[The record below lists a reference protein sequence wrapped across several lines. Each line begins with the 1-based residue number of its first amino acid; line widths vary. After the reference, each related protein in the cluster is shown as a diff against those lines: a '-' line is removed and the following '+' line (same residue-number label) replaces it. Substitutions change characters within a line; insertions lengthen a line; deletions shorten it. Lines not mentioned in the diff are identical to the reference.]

1 VASSLSNLAN
11 VELASGNIED
21 ASDYFDRSVKLWMEG
36 GDATA
41 SNLALTYLNMARL
54 QKLQGKLDIAMRTT
68 MLSESLFARTMG
80 TDKGFMAK
88 YGDFFPVGNALN

>member
-1 VASSLSNLAN
+1 MASIYSNLGN
-11 VELASGNIED
+11 VELATGNAED

-36 GDATA
+36 GDTTA
-41 SNLALTYLNMARL
+41 FNLALTYLNVGRL
-54 QKLQGKLDIAMRTT
+54 QKLRGQLDAAMRTT

-88 YGDFFPVGNALN
+88 YDDIFPCQ

>member
-1 VASSLSNLAN
+1 VASAYSNLGN

-21 ASDYFDRSVKLWMEG
+21 ASDYYDRSVKLWMEG

-54 QKLQGKLDIAMRTT
+54 QKLQGQLDVAMRTT
-68 MLSESLFARTMG
+68 MLSESLFARTTG

-88 YGDFFPVGNALN
+88 YGAVFLFQ